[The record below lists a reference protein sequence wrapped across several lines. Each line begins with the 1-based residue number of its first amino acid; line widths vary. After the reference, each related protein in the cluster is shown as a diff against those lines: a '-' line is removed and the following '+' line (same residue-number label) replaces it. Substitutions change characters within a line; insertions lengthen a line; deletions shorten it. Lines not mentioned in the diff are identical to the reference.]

1 MHTSTPPTSSL
12 YIKDS
17 LVCDPSSSH
26 LCTSFY
32 TCPSVIGLGL
42 PLFPPTNKCCVYS
55 PANLNGEDELDV
67 KSMECGGYTSVVSL
81 MDYPTDPTRWEY
93 GVLLK
98 YTHGAF
104 DHYYIDNKCN
114 GCEESGRVCGYSTV
128 DNDSFV
134 CVCNN
139 GVNTTTQC
147 SNFSD
152 QDESIFW
159 SSAQLHTFSSVRMEH
174 EKRAEL
180 ATFLKDVPSVEFC
193 CVYGSSLHPNN
204 KDKSAMVDYILGVS
218 DPMQWHSEISQVADK
233 IGVGVHFNPFVTWND
248 KMLKYGVVRMHDL
261 VQDILS
267 WDGFYLSGRLQKP
280 VHILVDNLDIEN
292 LNSVNLRAAMSAAL
306 LLLPSNF
313 TQEDLFVKVCS
324 LSYMGD
330 LRMLFAEDKNK
341 VTKIVQGQF
350 DLFQLMYKPFLQE
363 YEAKDFLRFSSSG
376 NRQVSQDCSL
386 PITSSLVSSLPAAI
400 RSQMGMKL
408 GERNI
413 MNRSGRVINEVMISS
428 REEAAKC
435 MQKVLR
441 RTVLISSARQA
452 VSGLIAAGGVS
463 AARYVA
469 KKVHKAW
476 KSWT

>member
-1 MHTSTPPTSSL
+1 MR
-12 YIKDS
+12 
-17 LVCDPSSSH
+17 
-26 LCTSFY
+26 
-32 TCPSVIGLGL
+32 GLD
-42 PLFPPTNKCCVYS
+42 F
-55 PANLNGEDELDV
+55 
-67 KSMECGGYTSVVSL
+67 GGYAT
-81 MDYPTDPTRWEY
+81 TI
-93 GVLLK
+93 LLWIRK
-98 YTHGAF
+98 TKV
-104 DHYYIDNKCN
+104 I
-114 GCEESGRVCGYSTV
+114 
-128 DNDSFV
+128 
-134 CVCNN
+134 
-139 GVNTTTQC
+139 
-147 SNFSD
+147 
-152 QDESIFW
+152 ESIRFHIMRFV
-159 SSAQLHTFSSVRMEH
+159 HTQSIQQVSSVRMDH

-180 ATFLKDVPSVEFC
+180 ATFLKNVPPVDFC

-218 DPMQWHSEISQVADK
+218 DPMQWHSENLKMNPDHYATWLMLLGGAKPITQVADK

-267 WDGFYLSGRLQKP
+267 WERFYLSGRLQKP

-292 LNSVNLRAAMSAAL
+292 LNSVNLRAAMSVAL

-313 TQEDLFVKVCS
+313 TQEDLFAKVCS

-376 NRQVSQDCSL
+376 NRLVSQDCSL

-400 RSQMGMKL
+400 KSQMGMKL

-413 MNRSGRVINEVMISS
+413 MNRSGQVINEVMISS
-428 REEAAKC
+428 REETAKY

-441 RTVLISSARQA
+441 RTVMISSARQA
-452 VSGLIAAGGVS
+452 VSGLLASGGVN